1 MKRETDPIDDYVR
14 MLPVVSDAHVRSSS
28 DTGAKQALF
37 EEIMTMA
44 TKTEQSG
51 LAAAPAPAKR
61 LKRLAALAAGLG
73 AVVVA
78 GTAWAVYTGTGS
90 TAASGCYITPD
101 SVTIIDAVTGDPVK
115 DCASAWERETGAPP
129 PPLAAYD
136 NGTGGVAV
144 VAAGTPVPSDWTRLE
159 PGASQDPAIVRLE
172 SGLDDSIDGLRSDCH
187 RLEAARAI
195 TDRELAAAG
204 LSGWRTVSDRGE
216 ADGRSSCSYYIIE
229 AQSQRVVLIP
239 SDGLVTV
246 DDDAPHARMAAAL
259 RERLADGCLSSGEA
273 AAATQEAADSAG
285 VEGLVLHQLPSTDV
299 RCALVNVRVGGAVV
313 VTVTGG

>member
-14 MLPVVSDAHVRSSS
+14 MLPVVSDAHVRSSP
-28 DTGAKQALF
+28 DAGAKQALF
-37 EEIMTMA
+37 EEIMMMA
-44 TKTEQSG
+44 TTTEQPE
-51 LAAAPAPAKR
+51 LAAAPARSKR
-61 LKRLAALAAGLG
+61 LKRLAAFAAGLG
-73 AVVVA
+73 TVAVA
-78 GTAWAVYTGTGS
+78 GTAWAVYSGTGS

-115 DCASAWERETGAPP
+115 DCAGAWERETGAPP

-144 VAAGTPVPSDWTRLE
+144 VAAGTPVPGSWTRLE
-159 PGASQDPAIVRLE
+159 PGPAQDPAIIALE

-195 TDRELAAAG
+195 ADREIAAAG
-204 LSGWRTVSDRGE
+204 LVGWQTISERGE

-246 DDDAPHARMAAAL
+246 DGDTPHARMAAAL
-259 RERLADGCLSSGEA
+259 RDRLADGCLSSGEA
-273 AAATQEAADSAG
+273 AAATHEAADTAG
-285 VEGLVLHQLPSTDV
+285 VQGLVLHQLPSTDA
-299 RCALVNVRVGGAVV
+299 RCALVNMRVGGAVV